1 MHREECEHNMTII
14 QKEHTGAARRRGA
27 ELKGNKS
34 RVPASG
40 ASDST
45 CFRSRQDTRS
55 PKG

>member
-34 RVPASG
+34 PVPASG
-40 ASDST
+40 KYNSSSV
-45 CFRSRQDTRS
+45 RSRQDTRS

>member
-34 RVPASG
+34 LIPASG
-40 ASDST
+40 TSDST
-45 CFRSRQDTRS
+45 CFRSHQDTRS